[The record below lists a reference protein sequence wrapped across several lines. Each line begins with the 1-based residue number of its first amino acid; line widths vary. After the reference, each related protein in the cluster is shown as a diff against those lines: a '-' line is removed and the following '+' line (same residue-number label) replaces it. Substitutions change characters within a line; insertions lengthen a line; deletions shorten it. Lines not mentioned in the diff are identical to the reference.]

1 MSLKLL
7 NLPDET
13 TLLQYWVGG
22 PTPPKA
28 PPTSFGPDSLFN
40 VVLSQARN
48 ATSGKTGISH
58 KSDFQAGFALF
69 HHYFVYLL
77 F

>member
-1 MSLKLL
+1 MYQNFPYNYYFSINYVKFFAQLHIFCATSVSLKLL

-28 PPTSFGPDSLFN
+28 PPTSFGPAQNNS
-40 VVLSQARN
+40 V
-48 ATSGKTGISH
+48 I
-58 KSDFQAGFALF
+58 
-69 HHYFVYLL
+69 
-77 F
+77 